1 VTPHEEH
8 KEENKVENKGKEI
21 VLKAYMH
28 CQGCADKILYILKGF
43 EGN

>member
-1 VTPHEEH
+1 MTPHEEH

-21 VLKAYMH
+21 LLKAYMH
-28 CQGCADKILYILKGF
+28 CQGCADKILHILKGF